1 MAAKSIS
8 IRRANPDDA
17 GLLAW
22 TMLAASRAHLP
33 RGVWDL
39 LIGTDERGCLDYL
52 QCLAVSEPRSLCH
65 YESFV
70 VAEVEGQPVG
80 ALSMFDSRE
89 GGWATVGEAMTHL
102 QRDIGW
108 TEAEEAAS
116 RERVAAVWACFLP
129 DVGAEWEIENV
140 ATRPEYRR
148 HGVAHALIEHALC
161 KGRERGRKL
170 AQIITLIG
178 NEAAQSVYQ
187 RCGFRWSDERRC
199 AGMASV
205 LQAPGFVRFVRKL

>member
-1 MAAKSIS
+1 MAPKSIS
-8 IRRANPDDA
+8 IRRAHPDDA

-39 LIGTDERGCLDYL
+39 LIGADERGRLAYL
-52 QCLAVSEPRSLCH
+52 QRLAVSEPRSLCH

-70 VAEVEGQPVG
+70 VAEVEGQPAG
-80 ALSMFDSRE
+80 ALSMFDSRG
-89 GGWATVGEAMTHL
+89 GGWATVGEAMSHV

-129 DVGAEWEIENV
+129 DVGADWQIENI

-148 HGVAHALIEHALC
+148 HGVARALIDCALC
-161 KGRERGRKL
+161 EGRERGRRL
-170 AQIITLIG
+170 VQIITFIG

-187 RCGFRWSDERRC
+187 GHGFRWSDERRC

-205 LQAPGFVRFVRKL
+205 VGAVGFVRFIRTL